1 MAGLAILTHTYN
13 LSDEVV
19 CEQWIENP
27 YYQYFA
33 ARIFSSTGCRSIVP
47 R

>member
-1 MAGLAILTHTYN
+1 MAGLAILHTYN

-27 YYQYFA
+27 YYQYFCGFFQH
-33 ARIFSSTGCRSIVP
+33 RCRSIAP